1 MPVTYFH
8 RYRMQYDLREGLFA
22 PQEMPPGYS
31 FLPWQEHLLD
41 DHAEVKFESFRN
53 ELDASVFPCLGDDDG
68 CRRLMKEISCRQGF
82 VPQATWL
89 VRYSAEQTVQS
100 PHLTTPPAQ
109 KRLRYENCGTVQ
121 GIRSQTDVGTIQNI
135 GISPDHRGQGLGTLL
150 VYQCLRGFQEA
161 GVRFVTLEVT
171 SHNTGAFRLYKRLG
185 FRVLKTVF
193 KSVEVSY

>member
-22 PQEMPPGYS
+22 PKEIPAGYS
-31 FLPWQEHLLD
+31 FLPWEEDLLD

-68 CRRLMKEISCRQGF
+68 CRRLMKEITCRQGF
-82 VPQATWL
+82 IPEATWL
-89 VRYSAEQTVQS
+89 IRYTADEDTGATAPS
-100 PHLTTPPAQ
+100 PTR
-109 KRLRYENCGTVQ
+109 KRHQYENCGTVQ

-135 GISPDHRGQGLGTLL
+135 GISHAHRGQGLGTLL
-150 VYQCLRGFQEA
+150 VYHCLKGFQDA

-171 SHNTGAFRLYKRLG
+171 SHNTNAFRLYKRLG

>member
-22 PQEMPPGYS
+22 PLPVPEGYS
-31 FLPWQEHLLD
+31 FLPWQEKLLD
-41 DHAEVKFESFRN
+41 DHARVKFESFRN
-53 ELDASVFPCLGDDDG
+53 ELDASVFPCLGDNDG

-89 VRYSAEQTVQS
+89 VQHARTDQASAT
-100 PHLTTPPAQ
+100 H
-109 KRLRYENCGTVQ
+109 YENCGTVQ
-121 GIRSQTDVGTIQNI
+121 GIRIQTDVGAIQNI
-135 GISPDHRGQGLGTLL
+135 GIAHAHRGQGLGALL
-150 VYQCLRGFQEA
+150 VYHCLKGFEEA

-171 SHNTGAFRLYKRLG
+171 SHNTGAFRLYQRLG
-185 FRVLKTVF
+185 FSVLKTVF